1 MRNGHKDAD
10 VNLIQQRHLYIA
22 QRATAAVLAP
32 LVVVHLL
39 LIFIAV
45 KDGLTAEEILGRTR
59 GNELWALFYGV
70 FVVAA
75 AIHAPLGLRN
85 VLREWTPLTPRVVD
99 IVCIVIFLL
108 FLFVGLRAVVAVY

>member
-1 MRNGHKDAD
+1 VSSSR
-10 VNLIQQRHLYIA
+10 QRYFYIA
-22 QRATAAVLAP
+22 QRATAVLLAP

-45 KDGLTAEEILGRTR
+45 KNGLTAEEILGRTR
-59 GNELWALFYGV
+59 GNELWAVFYGL

-85 VLREWTPLTPRVVD
+85 VLREWTPLTPRLVD
-99 IVCIVIFLL
+99 VACVFIFVFLL
-108 FLFVGLRAVVAVY
+108 FAGLRAVVAVY